1 MWGANNITLYLDCG
15 GYMRFYTCQ
24 NSQNYTFKRMNF
36 LYILYLNEIKGK

>member
-15 GYMRFYTCQ
+15 GGYMRFYACQ

-36 LYILYLNEIKGK
+36 FVYIIP